1 MFKLSI
7 SESVILIAP
16 DSVEKGETKINNC
29 IANCKKSFFEKEK
42 DEYEKAK
49 KFSIISEMKANLVNK
64 Q

>member
-1 MFKLSI
+1 LQK
-7 SESVILIAP
+7 V
-16 DSVEKGETKINNC
+16 
-29 IANCKKSFFEKEK
+29 FFEKEK